1 MGDYNMTHKT
11 RLQKHAEKKLNH
23 EVISTETTA
32 KLGVAASVAI
42 ASTIALAPV
51 AQAETLQATQPDT
64 VQSTPQN
71 SSPTGTN
78 KAADNA
84 AHTQKSERSA
94 TQADTPQAPVNS
106 SVGTQP
112 NTQANAQTTPQAQ
125 TQPTPAQGGNQVITP
140 NDKNPS
146 ATTQEE
152 ANTQVK
158 REKDSK
164 KPTRL
169 RFNIALKAI
178 AKNSFYNQQS
188 LPLPM
193 MNLTR

>member
-1 MGDYNMTHKT
+1 MTHKT
-11 RLQKHAEKKLNH
+11 RLQKHAKKKLNN

-71 SSPTGTN
+71 SSPAGTN

-94 TQADTPQAPVNS
+94 AQADTPQTHANS

-112 NTQANAQTTPQAQ
+112 NTQPNAQPTTQAQ
-125 TQPTPAQGGNQVITP
+125 TQPAPAQGGNQVITP

-146 ATTQEE
+146 AHSQEE

-164 KPTRL
+164 KNLHVYSYIL
-169 RFNIALKAI
+169 R
-178 AKNSFYNQQS
+178 
-188 LPLPM
+188 
-193 MNLTR
+193 

>member
-1 MGDYNMTHKT
+1 MTHKT

-71 SSPTGTN
+71 SSPAGTN
-78 KAADNA
+78 KAAGNA
-84 AHTQKSERSA
+84 AHTQKNERGA
-94 TQADTPQAPVNS
+94 TQADTPQTPVNS
-106 SVGTQP
+106 PAGTQP

-146 ATTQEE
+146 AHSQEE

-164 KPTRL
+164 KNLHIYRYIL
-169 RFNIALKAI
+169 R
-178 AKNSFYNQQS
+178 
-188 LPLPM
+188 
-193 MNLTR
+193 

>member
-1 MGDYNMTHKT
+1 MTHKT
-11 RLQKHAEKKLNH
+11 RLQKHAKKKLNN
-23 EVISTETTA
+23 EVISTTNTA

-51 AQAETLQATQPDT
+51 AQAETLQATQADT

-71 SSPTGTN
+71 SSSAGTN
-78 KAADNA
+78 KTAGNA

-94 TQADTPQAPVNS
+94 TQADTPQTPVNS
-106 SVGTQP
+106 PVGTQP
-112 NTQANAQTTPQAQ
+112 NSQANAQPTTQ
-125 TQPTPAQGGNQVITP
+125 TQPTPTQQGGKSTNQVITP

-169 RFNIALKAI
+169 QFNIALKAI

-193 MNLTR
+193 MSLPR

>member
-1 MGDYNMTHKT
+1 MTHKT
-11 RLQKHAEKKLNH
+11 RLQKHAKKKLNN

-71 SSPTGTN
+71 SSPAGTN

-94 TQADTPQAPVNS
+94 TQADTPQAHANS

-125 TQPTPAQGGNQVITP
+125 TQPTPAQGGKSTNQVITP
-140 NDKNPS
+140 NDNNPS
-146 ATTQEE
+146 AHSQEE

-169 RFNIALKAI
+169 QFNIALKAI

-193 MNLTR
+193 MNLPR